1 MDQLVKISKFY
12 RKYNWLIVLVI
23 CVIIFLICAILNW
36 WSGDQGSWSEIIYT
50 SHNPYLYTPKYK
62 HTSKCRNKYEKECR
76 RIIEQIYKQPFPSMR
91 PYFLRNHTTGKNLEL
106 DMYNPYLNL
115 AIEYDGIQ
123 HRKYTP
129 FYHKSHDDFISQ
141 QSRDLLKRKLCKEY
155 NLDLIKIPDT
165 VKWDDLE
172 SYIRREL
179 RKINRL

>member
-1 MDQLVKISKFY
+1 MDKFKTIIKFY

-23 CVIIFLICAILNW
+23 CLLIICVGAILNW
-36 WSGDQGSWSEIIYT
+36 WYGTDGTWNYVI
-50 SHNPYLYTPKYK
+50 NPYPNVKPYTP
-62 HTSKCRNKYEKECR
+62 TPKCRNKYETECR
-76 RIIEQIYKQPFPSMR
+76 HIIERITKQPFPSMR

-129 FYHKSHDDFISQ
+129 FYHKSYDDFLAQ
-141 QSRDLLKRKLCKEY
+141 QSRDSLKKKLCQEY
-155 NLDLIKIPDT
+155 NLDLITIPDT

-172 SYIRREL
+172 SYIKREL
-179 RKINRL
+179 RRINRLTYT